1 MLPSC
6 GQLMVL
12 VIVGGQIWFKNLVKI
27 WSGSGCGKSGSAQNL
42 VRRKIWFDGK
52 SGSRGLIRA
61 VSSCEQVFRTGVRK
75 LPECIRTSVLNLE
88 IDTPKKSFSKGCCG
102 SCKGATFITGKPPTT
117 IREGIKK

>member
-61 VSSCEQVFRTGVRK
+61 VSSCEQVFRTGVRM
-75 LPECIRTSVLNLE
+75 LPRCFEQLFRTSQA
-88 IDTPKKSFSKGCCG
+88 DTPKKKFL
-102 SCKGATFITGKPPTT
+102 
-117 IREGIKK
+117 

>member
-52 SGSRGLIRA
+52 SGSTGLIRA
-61 VSSCEQVFRTGVRK
+61 VSSCEQVFRTGVRR
-75 LPECIRTSVLNLE
+75 LPERIRTSVLDLE
-88 IDTPKKSFSKGCCG
+88 IDTPKKVFLKGVAFLETVLHLLQANRLQRFGKESK
-102 SCKGATFITGKPPTT
+102 K
-117 IREGIKK
+117 